1 MKKIVLIPLIVGGI
15 LAVGG
20 GVLVGCSLGDINAET
35 NTHDLTGKTFSK
47 FDFNLDTSDVEF
59 ISSTESKVV
68 CIESKRIKHD
78 VKVENDTLSI
88 KIEGKKKW
96 FQLFEPSKKVQ
107 IYIPAST
114 YSTLN
119 IKLSTGDISVP
130 SGFSFSETKMEL
142 STGKIQFK
150 GDVETKLNFVQSTGD
165 VKLENVH
172 AGEIYLESST
182 GKKEISNV
190 TVTGDVTLKSSTGD
204 TIITKLNCKNL
215 TLTAST
221 GEVKASEAVMDGD
234 LSVKV
239 STGDIKFANS
249 DAQKINIQTST
260 GDVELSLLSSHDVEV
275 ETDTGD
281 TDYPKHAE
289 GPACDI
295 TTDTGD
301 VKVSFVS

>member
-1 MKKIVLIPLIVGGI
+1 MKKIVLIPLIVGGV
-15 LAVGG
+15 LAVFG
-20 GVLVGCSLGDINAET
+20 GVLTGCSLGNIKGET
-35 NTHDLTGKTFSK
+35 NTHDLTGKTFTK

-68 CIESKRIKHD
+68 CVESKRIKHD

-88 KIEGKKKW
+88 RIEGKKKW

-130 SGFSFSETKMEL
+130 AGFTFSETKMEL
-142 STGKIQFK
+142 STGKIQFE
-150 GDVETKLNFVQSTGD
+150 GNVETKLNFVQSTGD
-165 VKLENVH
+165 VRLENVN

-190 TVTGDVTLKSSTGD
+190 TVAGDVTLKSSTGD
-204 TIITKLNCKNL
+204 TIINKLACKNL
-215 TLTAST
+215 TVTAST
-221 GEVKASEAVMDGD
+221 GEIKASEAVMSGD
-234 LSVKV
+234 LNVKV
-239 STGDIKFANS
+239 STGDVKFTNS

-275 ETDTGD
+275 ETDTGK

-295 TTDTGD
+295 KTDTGD
-301 VKVSFVS
+301 VKVTFLS

>member
-1 MKKIVLIPLIVGGI
+1 MKKIVLIPLIIGGI

-20 GVLVGCSLGDINAET
+20 GVLTACSLGDLKAVT
-35 NTHDLTGKTFSK
+35 VTHDLTGKTFSK
-47 FDFNLDTSDVEF
+47 FDFNLNTSDVEF

-68 CIESKRIKHD
+68 CVESKRIRHD

-88 KIEGKKKW
+88 RIEGKKKW
-96 FQLFEPSKKVQ
+96 YQFLEPSKKVQ
-107 IYIPAST
+107 IYIPATT
-114 YSTLN
+114 YSSLN

-130 SGFSFSETKMEL
+130 SGFTFSETTMEL

-150 GDVETKLNFVQSTGD
+150 GNVETKLNVVQSTGD
-165 VKLENVH
+165 VKLENVN

-182 GKKEISNV
+182 GDKEIYNV
-190 TVTGDVTLKSSTGD
+190 NVAGNVTLKASTGD
-204 TIITKLNCKNL
+204 TIINKLNCNNL
-215 TLTAST
+215 TINAST
-221 GEVKASEAVMDGD
+221 GDVKASEAIMHGD
-234 LSVKV
+234 LNVKV
-239 STGDIKFANS
+239 STGDVKFTYS

-275 ETDTGD
+275 DTDTGKA
-281 TDYPKHAE
+281 DYPKHAT

-295 TTDTGD
+295 KTDTGD